1 MLKYNVEGDCM
12 AKEYRQTGVEQILM
26 LLAVALVNNG
36 ARKVDPR
43 LIYAL
48 CLAEKQSVTPGKQ
61 KQGLVRETN
70 TYKKLV
76 HNRGWGLNNGAPKRD
91 HYKSKHT
98 V

>member
-1 MLKYNVEGDCM
+1 M
-12 AKEYRQTGVEQILM
+12 AKEYRQIEVEQILM
-26 LLAVALVNNG
+26 LLAVASVNEG

-48 CLAEKQSVTPGKQ
+48 CLAENRSVTPGKQ
-61 KQGLVRETN
+61 KPVLVKKTDNYR
-70 TYKKLV
+70 KLV
-76 HNRGWGLNNGAPKRD
+76 PNRGWGLHNGAPKRG